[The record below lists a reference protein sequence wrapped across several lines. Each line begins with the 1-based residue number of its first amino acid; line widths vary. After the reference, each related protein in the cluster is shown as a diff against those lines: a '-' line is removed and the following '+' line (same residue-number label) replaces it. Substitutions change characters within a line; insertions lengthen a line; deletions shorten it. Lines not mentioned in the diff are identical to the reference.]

1 MAEQE
6 GVPRHLW
13 GHKLAYGPKNHLLC
27 PYKRLVIVEDGYE
40 THLKM
45 KATPL
50 ALTLFMLL
58 VSWTANSQVLP
69 PADTAMARMLY
80 NRADGLQRSARYDS
94 AIVFF
99 DSAGAM
105 FARANMVGDRVRCL
119 IGKSVSLQLKGNYD
133 KALETLQMGPEAE
146 RTLPQEAPS
155 VAAMRFAGLGQIY
168 RQQGKYDTATTVAR
182 QAFNILHEYS
192 LKEDDL
198 AWEIFS
204 LFAGIYSD
212 RGDLDSALAYNYR
225 ALLLFPAPAGEQRTK
240 VANSYNSIASI
251 FQARGDYLRAL
262 TPYMRALEILRA
274 DLGENHPDIAGLYN
288 NIAIIYMRLGD
299 YDLSLEYHLKSLA
312 ILTET
317 LESGH
322 PAFGIRYNNIAM
334 VYRSKGDFDKAL
346 EYGQKSKAIFVKKLG
361 AKHPNVA
368 GVVNN
373 IGRTYADMKK
383 YTLALESYQ
392 EALAIWEEKLGPKHP
407 NVTQSYF
414 NIGEAFG
421 RLGDT
426 ENAVSWLERSLRIR
440 RETLGEKNV
449 KVAQTYSGL
458 GSVYADRQKPDSAL
472 HYYQMALIA
481 LIEEFS
487 DTNTYANPGALKS
500 SSDLDLLESL
510 AGKAGA
516 LNRGY
521 DDNHQLDGL
530 KASLDTYECATQLV
544 ETLRRGYGAEGSK
557 IQLGRTAFN
566 VYERGVEVAL
576 KLFGITRDAAYTSR
590 AFSFA
595 ERSKAGVLQDAIA
608 ESHARHFAGI
618 PDSLLDHES
627 ALRLDIVYEETQL
640 QKEKEKKAQANKSR
654 AAQWENAVFD
664 SRRKYTVLM
673 EDFEKRY
680 PAYHSLKYQK
690 NVASVEEIQN
700 QLLNDKTAL
709 LEYVAGDSTVTIFT
723 VTKHGCF
730 ATSRSLHSSLATV
743 AKNFRRALI
752 NLDVEEYLQLGN
764 ELYSFLFA
772 PIAKELKG
780 IQKLYIIPDG
790 ILNYLPFE
798 ALLTKR
804 IRKTTAVDFAR
815 LPYLIRNFEISY
827 NLSAKSLLAG
837 KTREESNREGAF
849 AGWAPVF
856 ADKAPHANAV
866 LSAAVKSNADRG
878 ETKATRSITVD
889 GERFTELKESEN
901 EVKSISALFE
911 AERRPA
917 KIFLHSDARESEIKS
932 QNAESYRFIHIATH
946 GLINEDQPE
955 LSGIIF
961 AAPDSSS
968 SEDGVLYAGEVY
980 NLRLNAD
987 LVVLSACQTGLGT
1000 IAKGEGILGLTRG
1013 FMYAGA
1019 RNVLV
1024 SLWQVADKSTADLMV
1039 QLYRNI
1045 LIGQPYS
1052 TALRKAK
1059 LSMIA
1064 GVKYAH
1070 PVEWSPFVLTG
1081 R

>member
-1 MAEQE
+1 
-6 GVPRHLW
+6 
-13 GHKLAYGPKNHLLC
+13 
-27 PYKRLVIVEDGYE
+27 
-40 THLKM
+40 M
-45 KATPL
+45 KATFL
-50 ALTLFMLL
+50 AHTLLMLL
-58 VSWTANSQVLP
+58 VSWTANSQASRTTPV
-69 PADTAMARMLY
+69 DTAVARMLY
-80 NRADGLQRSARYDS
+80 NRADRLQRSARYDS
-94 AIVFF
+94 ATVFF
-99 DSAGAM
+99 DSAEVM
-105 FARANMVGDRVRCL
+105 FTSANMLGDRVRCL

-133 KALETLQMGPEAE
+133 RALETLRIGPEEE
-146 RTLPQEAPS
+146 RTLPQEEPN
-155 VAAMRFAGLGQIY
+155 VAAMRYVGLGQIF

-192 LKEDDL
+192 LREDDL

-204 LFAGIYSD
+204 LFAGIHSD
-212 RGDLDSALAYNYR
+212 RGDLDSALAYSNR
-225 ALLLFPAPAGEQRTK
+225 ALLLFPTPEGEQRTK
-240 VANSYNSIASI
+240 VSNSYNSIAGI
-251 FQARGDYLRAL
+251 YQARGDYLRAL
-262 TPYMRALEILRA
+262 TPYKRALEILRA

-334 VYRSKGDFDKAL
+334 VYRSKGEFDKAL

-373 IGRTYADMKK
+373 IGRTYADMKQ
-383 YTLALESYQ
+383 YERALESYK
-392 EALAIWEEKLGPKHP
+392 EALGIWEEKLGPKHP

-414 NIGEAFG
+414 NIGEAYG
-421 RLGDT
+421 KLGDT
-426 ENAVSWLERSLRIR
+426 ENAKSWLDKSLRIR

-449 KVAQTYSGL
+449 KVAQSYSGL

-472 HYYQMALIA
+472 YYYQMALIA
-481 LIEEFS
+481 LVEEFS
-487 DTNTYANPGALKS
+487 DTNALANPASLKS

-516 LNRGY
+516 LGRRY
-521 DDNHQLDGL
+521 DGNHQLDDL
-530 KASLDTYECATQLV
+530 KASLDTYARATQLV

-566 VYERGVEVAL
+566 VYERGVQVAL
-576 KLFGITRDAAYTSR
+576 KLLEITRNADYTST

-595 ERSKAGVLQDAIA
+595 ERSKSGILQDAIA
-608 ESHARHFAGI
+608 ESHAGHFAGI

-627 ALRLDIVYEETQL
+627 ALRIDIVYQETQL
-640 QKEKEKKAQANKSR
+640 QKEKEKKDQANKSKITR
-654 AAQWENAVFD
+654 CENAVFD
-664 SRRKYTVLM
+664 LRRKYAVLM

-690 NVASVEEIQN
+690 NVASVQEIQN
-700 QLLNDKTAL
+700 KLLVDKTAL
-709 LEYVAGDSTVTIFT
+709 LEYVSGDSTVTVFA
-723 VTKHGCF
+723 VTKHRCF
-730 ATSRSLHSSLATV
+730 AASRPLRSTV
-743 AKNFRRALI
+743 VQNFRRAI
-752 NLDVEEYLQLGN
+752 TNLDIKEYAELGN
-764 ELYSFLFA
+764 QLYSSLIA
-772 PIAKELKG
+772 PVAQELKG

-798 ALLTKR
+798 ALLTKQVNNR
-804 IRKTTAVDFAR
+804 SAIDFAR
-815 LPYLIRNFEISY
+815 LPYLIRDFEIGY
-827 NLSAKSLLAG
+827 NSSARFLIAG
-837 KTREESNREGAF
+837 EAAETSNRDGLF

-856 ADKAPHANAV
+856 ADKTPHGNVV
-866 LSAAVKSNADRG
+866 LSAALKSNADRG
-878 ETKATRSITVD
+878 EKKTTRSITVD

-901 EVKSISALFE
+901 EVKSILALFE
-911 AERRPA
+911 AQRRPA
-917 KIFLHSDARESEIKS
+917 RVFLHRAASESEIKS
-932 QNAESYRFIHIATH
+932 QNAVSYRFIHIATH

-1024 SLWQVADKSTADLMV
+1024 SLWRVADKSTSDLMV
-1039 QLYRNI
+1039 QFYRNI
-1045 LIGQPYS
+1045 LKGRPYS
-1052 TALRKAK
+1052 AALRDAK
-1059 LSMIA
+1059 LSMIK
-1064 GVKYAH
+1064 GKKYAH

-1081 R
+1081 H

>member
-1 MAEQE
+1 M
-6 GVPRHLW
+6 
-13 GHKLAYGPKNHLLC
+13 KL
-27 PYKRLVIVEDGYE
+27 
-40 THLKM
+40 TS
-45 KATPL
+45 L
-50 ALTLFMLL
+50 ALSLLMLL
-58 VSWTANSQVLP
+58 VSWTADCQALRTA
-69 PADTAMARMLY
+69 PADTALARMLY
-80 NRADGLQRSARYDS
+80 SRADALQRAAHYDTAIVFYDS
-94 AIVFF
+94 AR
-99 DSAGAM
+99 AM
-105 FARANMVGDRVRCL
+105 YAQAQLLGNQIRCL
-119 IGKSVSLQLKGNYD
+119 IGKAMCLQSKGNYD
-133 KALETLQMGPEAE
+133 KALEVLRMGPEAE
-146 RTLPQEAPS
+146 RTLPQEEPG
-155 VAAMRFAGLGQIY
+155 VAALRFVELGQIY
-168 RQQGKYDTATTVAR
+168 RQQGKYDTALAAAR
-182 QAFNILHEYS
+182 QAFDILHEYS
-192 LKEDDL
+192 LREDDL
-198 AWEIFS
+198 TWEIFS
-204 LFAGIYSD
+204 LFAGTYSD
-212 RGDLDSALAYNYR
+212 RGDLDSALAYNHR
-225 ALLLFPAPAGEQRTK
+225 ALLLYPTPEGEQRTK
-240 VANSYNSIASI
+240 ISNSYNSIAVI
-251 FQARGDYLRAL
+251 YQARGDYLGAL
-262 TPYMRALEILRA
+262 SPYMKALEILRA
-274 DLGENHPDIAGLYN
+274 ELGENHPDIAGLYN
-288 NIAIIYMRLGD
+288 NIAVIYMRLGD

-322 PAFGIRYNNIAM
+322 PSFGIRYNNIAM
-334 VYRSKGDFDKAL
+334 VYRSKGEFEKAL
-346 EYGQKSKAIFVKKLG
+346 EFGQKSKAIFVNKLG
-361 AKHPNVA
+361 ARHPNVA

-373 IGRTYADMKK
+373 IGRTYADMKEYK
-383 YTLALESYQ
+383 PALESYE

-414 NIGEAFG
+414 NIGEAYG
-421 RLGDT
+421 KLGDT
-426 ENAVSWLERSLRIR
+426 ENAVSWLEKSLRIR
-440 RETLGEKNV
+440 RETLGGKNV
-449 KVAQTYSGL
+449 KVAQSYSGL
-458 GSVYADRQKPDSAL
+458 GSVYTDRQKPDLAL
-472 HYYQMALIA
+472 HYFQLALIA
-481 LIEEFS
+481 LVEEFS
-487 DTNTYANPGALKS
+487 DTNTHANPQALKS

-516 LNRGY
+516 LNRRY
-521 DDNHQLDGL
+521 DGNHQLDDL

-557 IQLGRTAFN
+557 IALGRTAFN
-566 VYERGVEVAL
+566 VYERGVQVAL
-576 KLFGITRDAAYTSR
+576 KLFTVTRDAAYTSR

-640 QKEKEKKAQANKSR
+640 QKEKEKKGQANKSR
-654 AAQWENAVFD
+654 VAQWENAVFD
-664 SRRKYTVLM
+664 SRRKYAVLM
-673 EDFEKRY
+673 EDFENRY

-690 NVASVEEIQN
+690 NVASLQEIQN
-700 QLLNDKTAL
+700 QLMDDKTAL
-709 LEYVAGDSTVTIFT
+709 LEYVAGDSTVTVFA
-723 VTKHGCF
+723 VTKHRCF

-743 AKNFRRALI
+743 AQNFRRALT
-752 NLDVEEYLQLGN
+752 NLDVKAYIELGN
-764 ELYSFLFA
+764 ELYSYLIA
-772 PIAKELKG
+772 PVMQELRG

-804 IRKTTAVDFAR
+804 VNKTPAVNFGR
-815 LPYLIRNFEISY
+815 LPYLIRDFEISY
-827 NLSAKSLLAG
+827 NLSVRFLLAG
-837 KTREESNREGAF
+837 ETGEKLNRGGPF

-856 ADKAPHANAV
+856 ADKAPHGNVV

-878 ETKATRSITVD
+878 EKKATRSITVD

-911 AERRPA
+911 AQRRPA
-917 KIFLHSDARESEIKS
+917 RVFLHSAARESEIKS

-1024 SLWQVADKSTADLMV
+1024 SLWQVADKSTAELMV

-1045 LIGQPYS
+1045 LMGQPYS

-1059 LSMIA
+1059 LSLIA
-1064 GVKYAH
+1064 GAKYAH